1 MVFRTFA
8 RAMALCLTVGAPV
21 AGLRGQGSP
30 TRPDST
36 ASTSVDSLAAR
47 LERAEAALALLRQQL
62 AVEATSTVRTRSRLQ
77 ADLTARLLMNGF
89 RSTGTLNS
97 IDVPTYVERTTRP
110 RRERAVGMTVR
121 QTRVGLSLSVDS
133 VIGAALTADAELDFF
148 AGGSAA
154 AAEGYQ
160 FPEPRL
166 RTATI
171 ALRWSRTE
179 IMAGSETPLISDLTP
194 ITLASVGE
202 PGFAGAGNLW
212 NWMPQVRVS
221 QEVGGLDVGNARLSM
236 ALQGALLD
244 PQTSFGADS
253 SRSYVNAGARS
264 GRPYVQGRARFRWM
278 DATHDANAGDEP
290 RAELGIGVHRGW
302 WRTGYS
308 TTTSHATAA
317 DLRVSLPRG
326 LELRGEAF
334 HGRALAG
341 LGGAAVEQTLGQPT
355 AASPTGVVLGD
366 RGGWVQVNWK
376 ATPTTMAGVGC
387 GTDRV
392 TLADRPAR
400 ERNDV
405 CAVHGLWRPIQPL
418 VFGLEYRTLRTWYAG
433 RPVSGRHVNF
443 SIGVEL

>member
-1 MVFRTFA
+1 MLRTFA
-8 RAMALCLTVGAPV
+8 GAMALCLAVMAPI
-21 AGLRGQGSP
+21 ARLRGQGPP

-36 ASTSVDSLAAR
+36 ASTTLDSLAVR

-62 AVEATSTVRTRSRLQ
+62 GVEATSTVRTRSRLQ
-77 ADLTARLLMNGF
+77 AELTARLLMNGF
-89 RSTGTLNS
+89 HSTGTLNS
-97 IDVPTYVERTTRP
+97 IDVPTYVEPTARP

-133 VIGAALTADAELDFF
+133 VVGATLTADAELDFF
-148 AGGSAA
+148 AGGAA
-154 AAEGYQ
+154 GAAEGYQ

-171 ALRWSRTE
+171 ALRWARTE

-194 ITLASVGE
+194 TTLAAVGE

-212 NWMPQVRVS
+212 NWMPQLRVS
-221 QEVGGLDVGNARLSM
+221 QEIGGLDVGNARVSM

-253 SRSYVNAGARS
+253 SKAYVNAGARS
-264 GRPYVQGRARFRWM
+264 GRPYLQGRARFRWM

-308 TTTSHATAA
+308 MTTSHATAA
-317 DLRVSLPRG
+317 DLRVSLTHG
-326 LELRGEAF
+326 LEVRGEAF
-334 HGRALAG
+334 QGRALAG

-355 AASPTGVVLGD
+355 ATSTTGAILGD

-392 TLADRPAR
+392 TLADHPER

-418 VFGLEYRTLRTWYAG
+418 VFGMEYRTLRTWYAG

>member
-8 RAMALCLTVGAPV
+8 RALALCLAFGAPV

-36 ASTSVDSLAAR
+36 ASASVDSLAAR

-89 RSTGTLNS
+89 RSSGSLNS
-97 IDVPTYVERTTRP
+97 VDVPTYVDRRTTA
-110 RRERAVGMTVR
+110 RRERAVGMTLR

-133 VIGAALTADAELDFF
+133 VVGATLAADAELDFF

-171 ALRWSRTE
+171 ALLWARTE
-179 IMAGSETPLISDLTP
+179 IVAGSETPLISDLSP
-194 ITLASVGE
+194 ITLAAVGE
-202 PGFAGAGNLW
+202 PGFTGAGNLW
-212 NWMPQVRVS
+212 NWMPQIRVS
-221 QEVGGLDVGNARLSM
+221 REIVGWNVGEARMDM
-236 ALQGALLD
+236 ALQGAVLD
-244 PQTSFGADS
+244 PQTSLRADS
-253 SRSYVNAGARS
+253 STSDVNAGARS
-264 GRPYVQGRARFRWM
+264 GRPYLQGRMRFRWM
-278 DATHDANAGDEP
+278 DAAHVAGAVDEP

-302 WRTGYS
+302 WRTGDS
-308 TTTSHATAA
+308 LTTSRATAV

-326 LELRGEAF
+326 LEVRGEAF
-334 HGRALAG
+334 QGRALAG

-355 AASPTGVVLGD
+355 AVSATGVVLGD
-366 RGGWVQVNWK
+366 RGGWVQLNWK
-376 ATPTTMAGVGC
+376 ATPATMAGVGC

-392 TLADRPAR
+392 TLADRPER

-418 VFGLEYRTLRTWYAG
+418 VFGAEYRTLRTWYAG